1 MKPVNF
7 GGRLIGDGEPA
18 FVIAE
23 AGVNHNGDLELG
35 RALIREAAAAGAD
48 AIKFQSYKAGKIST
62 RTAPRYW
69 VEADDPNGSQ
79 YDTFKKLDS
88 FGPEEHEELFRY
100 SKERGILCFSAPF
113 DDEAVDMLDA
123 LGAPGFKIASAD
135 LTDYPLLER
144 AASKGKPVILST
156 GLATI
161 AEIGEAVSVVRGTGN
176 DQLVLLHCTLQYPCA
191 PENANLRMMLH
202 MKAAF
207 PDIPVG
213 ISDHTLGIAV
223 PQAAVALGAVAVEKH
238 YTVDKT
244 LPGSPD
250 HYLSVDPRDSEGDG
264 LVDTHH
270 RKSDGAL
277 SQGTGRGGVA
287 GVQIRAAKHRFED
300 RHSARDRNHP
310 GDAHLQAPRHGHLS
324 ETRRPGR
331 RAHRES
337 GHPRR
342 HRPRVGNGLMRVIFV
357 VPARGGDREVPYLNI
372 KRLGGL
378 PLIAHTL
385 VEAGKS
391 RYPHTL
397 VVSTDDDQVAQVA
410 REYGAERGPAPGGA
424 GLRLRRAQSHRPAR
438 RHLGRGTGENP
449 VRRRRDS
456 AGHLALS
463 SRPAN
468 RRRHR
473 PAQ

>member
-1 MKPVNF
+1 MKEVDF
-7 GGRLIGDGEPA
+7 GGRLIGEGHPA

-62 RTAPRYW
+62 KTAPRYW
-69 VEADDPNGSQ
+69 TEPDDPRGSQ

-88 FGPEEHEELFRY
+88 FGLAEHRELFRY
-100 SKERGILCFSAPF
+100 AKERGILCFSAPF
-113 DDEAVDMLDA
+113 DDEAVDMLDE

-135 LTDYPLLER
+135 LTDHPLLER

-161 AEIGEAVSVVRGTGN
+161 AEIGEAVEVVRGAGN

-207 PDIPVG
+207 PDVPVG

-250 HYLSVDPRDSEGDG
+250 HYLSVDPRDLEEMVTNIRTIEKAMGRYLKG
-264 LVDTHH
+264 PVE
-270 RKSDGAL
+270 AE
-277 SQGTGRGGVA
+277 SQAYKFARRSIVSKAPIPRGTTITRDMLTFKRPGTG
-287 GVQIRAAKHRFED
+287 IYPKH
-300 RHSARDRNHP
+300 
-310 GDAHLQAPRHGHLS
+310 
-324 ETRRPGR
+324 
-331 RAHRES
+331 
-337 GHPRR
+337 
-342 HRPRVGNGLMRVIFV
+342 
-357 VPARGGDREVPYLNI
+357 
-372 KRLGGL
+372 
-378 PLIAHTL
+378 
-385 VEAGKS
+385 VE
-391 RYPHTL
+391 L
-397 VVSTDDDQVAQVA
+397 VV
-410 REYGAERGPAPGGA
+410 
-424 GLRLRRAQSHRPAR
+424 
-438 RHLGRGTGENP
+438 GRTAKVDIPEDTVLEWGMI
-449 VRRRRDS
+449 
-456 AGHLALS
+456 
-463 SRPAN
+463 
-468 RRRHR
+468 
-473 PAQ
+473 